1 MAKLKFNEIELK
13 ADLPR
18 NSVQEDADKAVE
30 DLIKK
35 IKPSITS
42 SLKQS
47 VNSLGHNVT
56 KLSQKVDTKESQL
69 LKRLSDIE
77 HRVQTVGGVSDD
89 VIKKL
94 SEEIKLKDKKHQE
107 QLTKLLQKTQKIEA
121 DLVAKSKEKPIKPK
135 VEQITVHK
143 NHDSDITALKKEIK
157 GLYKANVKVVKVEK
171 LKYQQYLNLALG
183 VGLALSLLMHIL

>member
-1 MAKLKFNEIELK
+1 MAKLKFNEVELK
-13 ADLPR
+13 ADLPK
-18 NSVQEDADKAVE
+18 NSLQEDADKAVE

-47 VNSLGHNVT
+47 VHSLGHNVT
-56 KLSQKVDTKESQL
+56 KLSQKVDSKESQL

-77 HRVQTVGGVSDD
+77 SRVQTVGGVSEE

-94 SEEIKLKDKKHQE
+94 SDELKLKDKKHEE
-107 QLTKLLQKTQKIEA
+107 QIAKLLQKTQKLEA
-121 DLVAKSKEKPIKPK
+121 NLTSKLKEKPLKPK

-143 NHDSDITALKKEIK
+143 NHDKDITALKQEIK
-157 GLYKANVKVVKVEK
+157 GLYKSNVKIVKVEK
-171 LKYQQYLNLALG
+171 LKYQKYLNLALG